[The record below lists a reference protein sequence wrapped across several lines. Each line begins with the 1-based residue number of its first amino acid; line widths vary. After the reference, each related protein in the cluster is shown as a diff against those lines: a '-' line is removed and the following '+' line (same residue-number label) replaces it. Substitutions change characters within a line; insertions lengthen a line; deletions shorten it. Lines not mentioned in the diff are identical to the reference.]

1 MIERFHGLI
10 FCLIFNFGLNLI
22 APIDG
27 YREWNEIPTL
37 KVFLP
42 QQIGKIMASTTS
54 SSSPVLA
61 GKVAFVTGGS
71 RGIGA
76 AIVRRLVRDGAA
88 VAFSYSSAAAP
99 ADELVRSIQS
109 EGGRAL
115 ALKID
120 SADAA
125 ALTAGIDEAARALGK
140 IDILVNN
147 AGVYLPGT
155 LDDFDKTLAVNV
167 RAVFV
172 AAKAAVRHMGQG
184 GRIVNIGSTN
194 AERMPWP
201 GGAVYAMSKSAL
213 TGLVQGLSRDLGPR
227 GITVNNVQPGPVNT
241 DMNPVDGPHAAAMH
255 GLMAVARHGHPDE
268 IAGMVAYLAGPE
280 AGFVTGASLNI
291 DGGFAA

>member
-1 MIERFHGLI
+1 
-10 FCLIFNFGLNLI
+10 
-22 APIDG
+22 
-27 YREWNEIPTL
+27 
-37 KVFLP
+37 
-42 QQIGKIMASTTS
+42 MASNTASSS

-88 VAFSYSSAAAP
+88 VAFSYSSSAAP
-99 ADELVRSIQS
+99 ANELVRSIQS

-125 ALTAGIDEAARALGK
+125 ALTAGIDEAARTFGK

-147 AGVYLPGT
+147 AGVFLGGT
-155 LDDFDKTLAVNV
+155 LDDFSLEDFDKTLNVNV

-172 AAKAAVRHMGQG
+172 AAKAASRHMGEG
-184 GRIVNIGSTN
+184 GRIINIGSTN
-194 AERMPWP
+194 AVRMPWP
-201 GGAVYAMSKSAL
+201 GGSAYAMSKSAL
-213 TGLVQGLSRDLGPR
+213 VGLVQGLSRDLGPR

-241 DMNPVDGPHAAAMH
+241 DMNPVDGPNAAAMH
-255 GLMAVARHGHPDE
+255 GLMAVARHALPEE
-268 IAGMVAYLAGPE
+268 IAGMVGYLASPE
-280 AGFVTGASLNI
+280 AAFVTGASLNI